1 MKSLAA
7 NNSIPIVL
15 IPLYGT
21 EEMAGKIEYYLRE
34 TYNMEQC
41 HVVNSQIVRFSTG
54 DAKAVLEDTVRG
66 ADVYILVADYMGQA
80 DLFAGDPQARQA
92 QPLPP

>member
-34 TYNMEQC
+34 AYNMEQ
-41 HVVNSQIVRFSTG
+41 
-54 DAKAVLEDTVRG
+54 
-66 ADVYILVADYMGQA
+66 
-80 DLFAGDPQARQA
+80 
-92 QPLPP
+92 